1 VGLSAPSDIVTILVA
16 QVPDKPNA
24 PTVARVLDLIQV
36 NWVAP
41 HDGYT
46 DITSYKIEFRHTDE
60 NKFSTDVSCDAA
72 NPTILAAL

>member
-1 VGLSAPSDIVTILVA
+1 MGLSAPSDIVTILVA
-16 QVPDKPNA
+16 QVPDKPNE
-24 PTVARVLDLIQV
+24 PTVARVLDMIQV

-60 NKFSTDVSCDAA
+60 NKFSPDVSCDAA